1 MWSALNPAEAS
12 YVASRPELGDS
23 KSAAFSPHNQLQLLG
38 VRRIKASGFQL
49 AGVESNC
56 SELRRRKVSG
66 YKLFGLGSNIS
77 RLHRITVSGFQQ
89 MALNPAAR
97 SCVAVKPAY
106 PGEH

>member
-1 MWSALNPAEAS
+1 MNSTCLQLVGSESSYSGLRRIIVSSFPLVSHESSCGSALNPAESS

-66 YKLFGLGSNIS
+66 Y
-77 RLHRITVSGFQQ
+77 
-89 MALNPAAR
+89 
-97 SCVAVKPAY
+97 
-106 PGEH
+106 